1 MAFKIPN
8 FYAQNKKSA
17 FAKGPEASS
26 VPSPLN
32 VSYDK
37 AYDDLSDAEKAK
49 YRKSD
54 KAGDGKG
61 RARFKEKAKADNKKE
76 YGTTEPTK
84 AAQDGKLSD
93 AQTKKLIVSKL
104 KRDKTAE
111 ETKKAKKDK
120 PAETTTTSNNSSSD
134 SKDSKEI
141 KVKTR
146 KEKRSA
152 RRADRLKAK
161 AKSKGSLTPGQ
172 KKRLERNEA
181 KAKGEKPEKTKVG
194 KALKSVVDKAK
205 DLVSKDSPAQIKKS
219 RSAKKYKKPQGSFRQ
234 RNEGESHPAYLAKK
248 AEARRK
254 MDKNKEQK

>member
-8 FYAQNKKSA
+8 FYKQMSSNSGPTKKAPKSM
-17 FAKGPEASS
+17 
-26 VPSPLN
+26 SPLN

-49 YRKSD
+49 YRKDD
-54 KAGDGKG
+54 KAGEGKG
-61 RARFKEKAKADNKKE
+61 RARFTEKAKAYNKKE

-84 AAQDGKLSD
+84 AAEKGELTGDK
-93 AQTKKLIVSKL
+93 AKKLIVEKMKAKK
-104 KRDKTAE
+104 KREDVA
-111 ETKKAKKDK
+111 KAKKDK
-120 PAETTTTSNNSSSD
+120 PAETKTVKDDD
-134 SKDSKEI
+134 SKKEI

-181 KAKGEKPEKTKVG
+181 KAKGEKPEKTKAG
-194 KALKSVVDKAK
+194 KVLKSVVDKAK
-205 DLVSKDSPAQIKKS
+205 DLVSKKD
-219 RSAKKYKKPQGSFRQ
+219 
-234 RNEGESHPAYLAKK
+234 
-248 AEARRK
+248 
-254 MDKNKEQK
+254 KEQK

>member
-1 MAFKIPN
+1 MGFKIPN
-8 FYAQNKKSA
+8 F
-17 FAKGPEASS
+17 AKQMGG
-26 VPSPLN
+26 SPFQI
-32 VSYDK
+32 SYDAAYDAQSDEKKASQSREEFKKAAK
-37 AYDDLSDAEKAK
+37 AYNEKA
-49 YRKSD
+49 
-54 KAGDGKG
+54 
-61 RARFKEKAKADNKKE
+61 

-84 AAQDGKLSD
+84 AAESGKLSD
-93 AQTKKLIVSKL
+93 AQTKKLIVEKMKAKK
-104 KRDKTAE
+104 KREDVA
-111 ETKKAKKDK
+111 KAKKDK

-205 DLVSKDSPAQIKKS
+205 DLVSKDSPAQK
-219 RSAKKYKKPQGSFRQ
+219 
-234 RNEGESHPAYLAKK
+234 GESHFSRKNR
-248 AEARRK
+248 EARRK

>member
-1 MAFKIPN
+1 MGLKIPN
-8 FYAQNKKSA
+8 FYKQTFQAPNS
-17 FAKGPEASS
+17 KGPAPSIHS
-26 VPSPLN
+26 KQSPLN
-32 VSYDK
+32 VSYDE
-37 AYDDLSDAEKAK
+37 AYDAQSDEKKSKQSREEFKKAAK
-49 YRKSD
+49 DY
-54 KAGDGKG
+54 
-61 RARFKEKAKADNKKE
+61 NKKE

-84 AAQDGKLSD
+84 AAEKGELTGDK
-93 AQTKKLIVSKL
+93 AKKLIVEKMKAKK
-104 KRDKTAE
+104 KREDVA
-111 ETKKAKKDK
+111 KAKKDK

-205 DLVSKDSPAQIKKS
+205 DLVSKDSPAQK
-219 RSAKKYKKPQGSFRQ
+219 
-234 RNEGESHPAYLAKK
+234 GESHFSRKNR
-248 AEARRK
+248 EARRK

>member
-1 MAFKIPN
+1 MGFKIPN
-8 FYAQNKKSA
+8 FYKQTFQAPNS
-17 FAKGPEASS
+17 KGPAPSIHS
-26 VPSPLN
+26 KQSPLN
-32 VSYDK
+32 VSYDE
-37 AYDDLSDAEKAK
+37 AYDAQSDEKKSKQSREEFKKAAK
-49 YRKSD
+49 DY
-54 KAGDGKG
+54 
-61 RARFKEKAKADNKKE
+61 NKKE

-84 AAQDGKLSD
+84 AAEKGELTGDK
-93 AQTKKLIVSKL
+93 AKKLIVEKMKAKK
-104 KRDKTAE
+104 KREDVA
-111 ETKKAKKDK
+111 KAKKDK

-205 DLVSKDSPAQIKKS
+205 DLVSKDSPAQ
-219 RSAKKYKKPQGSFRQ
+219 
-234 RNEGESHPAYLAKK
+234 RNEGESHFSRKNR
-248 AEARRK
+248 EARRK

>member
-1 MAFKIPN
+1 MGFKIPN
-8 FYAQNKKSA
+8 FYKQTFQAPNS
-17 FAKGPEASS
+17 KGPAPSIHS
-26 VPSPLN
+26 KQSPLN

-37 AYDDLSDAEKAK
+37 AYDDLSDEK
-49 YRKSD
+49 KSKQSREEFK
-54 KAGDGKG
+54 KA
-61 RARFKEKAKADNKKE
+61 AKAYNKKK

-84 AAQDGKLSD
+84 AAEKGELTGDK
-93 AQTKKLIVSKL
+93 AKELIVSKL

-111 ETKKAKKDK
+111 ETNKAKDTKNSK
-120 PAETTTTSNNSSSD
+120 TTTTSNNSSSD

-181 KAKGEKPEKTKVG
+181 KAKGEKPEKTKAG
-194 KALKSVVDKAK
+194 KILKSVVDKAK
-205 DLVSKDSPAQIKKS
+205 DLVSKKD
-219 RSAKKYKKPQGSFRQ
+219 
-234 RNEGESHPAYLAKK
+234 
-248 AEARRK
+248 
-254 MDKNKEQK
+254 KEQK

>member
-1 MAFKIPN
+1 MGFKIPN
-8 FYAQNKKSA
+8 FYKQTFQAPNS
-17 FAKGPEASS
+17 KGPAPSIHS
-26 VPSPLN
+26 KQSPLN
-32 VSYDK
+32 VSYDE
-37 AYDDLSDAEKAK
+37 AYDAQSDEKKSKQSREEFKKAAK
-49 YRKSD
+49 DY
-54 KAGDGKG
+54 
-61 RARFKEKAKADNKKE
+61 NKKE

-84 AAQDGKLSD
+84 AAEKGELTGDK
-93 AQTKKLIVSKL
+93 AKKLIVEKMKAKK
-104 KRDKTAE
+104 KREDVA
-111 ETKKAKKDK
+111 KAKKDK

-205 DLVSKDSPAQIKKS
+205 DLVSKDSPAQK
-219 RSAKKYKKPQGSFRQ
+219 
-234 RNEGESHPAYLAKK
+234 GESHFSRKNR
-248 AEARRK
+248 EARRK

>member
-1 MAFKIPN
+1 MGFKIPN
-8 FYAQNKKSA
+8 FYKQTFQAPNS
-17 FAKGPEASS
+17 KGPAPSIHS
-26 VPSPLN
+26 KQSPLN

-61 RARFKEKAKADNKKE
+61 RARFKEKAKAYNKKK

-84 AAQDGKLSD
+84 AAEKGELTGDK
-93 AQTKKLIVSKL
+93 AKELIVSKL

-205 DLVSKDSPAQIKKS
+205 DLVSKDSPAQK
-219 RSAKKYKKPQGSFRQ
+219 
-234 RNEGESHPAYLAKK
+234 GESHFSRKNR
-248 AEARRK
+248 EARRK